1 MYLFP
6 GEGGGGAGL
15 LGAHAP
21 PMSRITT
28 GFTAALDVPLI
39 KRLVCLLGGCG

>member
-1 MYLFP
+1 MFP

-21 PMSRITT
+21 PDVAYHHRFHR
-28 GFTAALDVPLI
+28 GLDVPLI